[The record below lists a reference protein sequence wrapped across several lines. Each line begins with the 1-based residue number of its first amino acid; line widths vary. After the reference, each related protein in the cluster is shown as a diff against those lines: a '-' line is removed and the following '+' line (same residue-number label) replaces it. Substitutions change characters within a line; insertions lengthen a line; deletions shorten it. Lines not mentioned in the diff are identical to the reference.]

1 MSNPLLRFLVFG
13 VLAVVV
19 VVLFWPSSE
28 LPQTSE
34 KKNAELDKSKELSP
48 EELEALGL
56 AGDTPKDTV
65 ATLIGQVKAMR
76 ADVEGVKQ
84 ENKRLQEENGRLRGE
99 RSNIDQTVKKAISE
113 ATEKGEH
120 KVVQMSSALDALQ
133 GQLDQLKG
141 TGKKAGFGSGY
152 DDIPVGLGLEGNGLA
167 GSSSTGGA
175 DAIIW
180 HEPLDVI
187 PTDRSGSREPSPSFP
202 SSFSSLSSS
211 LSSLDENPISRA
223 QKDLR
228 ANLKGERDLEEATP
242 AFTIPENSTLMG
254 SVAMTA
260 MIGRVPIQG
269 SVTDPYP
276 FKVLI
281 GADNLIANGIELPD
295 VEAAVVS
302 GTATGD
308 WTLSCVSGS
317 INSLTFIF
325 QDGRVRTVPAP
336 QPVASG
342 QSSNSQRSKIGWISD
357 PYGVPCISGERKS
370 NANQFIASQVLMGG
384 LAAASE
390 AYASRETTTSAD
402 SSGSSTAVT
411 GNMGSYILGKAGA
424 GGMEETRKWAM
435 DRYGQTFDAI
445 YVPPGQEV
453 AIHISSEIPIDY
465 ELNGRKVKYESSQ
478 TALLDLD

>member
-1 MSNPLLRFLVFG
+1 MTNPLLRFIAV
-13 VLAVVV
+13 AVVAIA
-19 VVLFWPSSE
+19 LAIILWPSNK
-28 LPQTSE
+28 LPETSE
-34 KKNAELDKSKELSP
+34 KKNADLDQELTV

-56 AGDTPKDTV
+56 AGDTAKDTV

-76 ADVEGVKQ
+76 DDVEGVKQ
-84 ENKRLQEENGRLRGE
+84 ENERLQEENSKLRNE
-99 RSNIDQTVKKAISE
+99 RANIDDTVQRAINE
-113 ATEKGEH
+113 ARQKGE
-120 KVVQMSSALDALQ
+120 QQSGQLSSAMEALQ
-133 GQLDQLKG
+133 GQLDQLKN
-141 TGKKAGFGSGY
+141 TGKKAGFGY
-152 DDIPVGLGLEGNGLA
+152 DDIPVGLGLDGNSLA
-167 GSSSTGGA
+167 GPTGNADDLIWHDPLDAITTDQSGNRSST
-175 DAIIW
+175 
-180 HEPLDVI
+180 
-187 PTDRSGSREPSPSFP
+187 TNFP
-202 SSFSSLSSS
+202 SSFSSLSGS
-211 LSSLDENPISRA
+211 LASLDDNPISQS
-223 QKDLR
+223 QKGLR

-242 AFTIPENSTLMG
+242 VFTIPENSTLMG

-276 FKVLI
+276 FKILI
-281 GADNLIANGIELPD
+281 GGDNLIANGIELPD

-336 QPVASG
+336 QPTASG
-342 QSSNSQRSKIGWISD
+342 QSNSNQRSNIGWISD
-357 PYGVPCISGERKS
+357 SYGVPCISGTRKT
-370 NANQFIASQVLMGG
+370 NANQFIASQFLMGG
-384 LAAASE
+384 LAAAGE

-402 SSGSSTAVT
+402 SSGSTSAVT
-411 GNMGSYILGKAGA
+411 GNMGSYILGKTGA
-424 GGMEETRKWAM
+424 GGMEEVRKWAM
-435 DRYGQTFDAI
+435 ERYGQTFDAV

-453 AIHISSEIPIDY
+453 AIHITSEIPIDY

>member
-1 MSNPLLRFLVFG
+1 MSNPLLRFIFVALLFVT
-13 VLAVVV
+13 LAFF
-19 VVLFWPSSE
+19 LWPSSD
-28 LPQTSE
+28 LPETSE
-34 KKNAELDKSKELSP
+34 KKNAALDETLTI

-56 AGDTPKDTV
+56 VGDTPKDTV
-65 ATLIGQVKAMR
+65 ATLVGQVKGMR
-76 ADVEGVKQ
+76 QDVESVKL
-84 ENKRLQEENGRLRGE
+84 ENKRLQEENSKLRNDRDGIHQ
-99 RSNIDQTVKKAISE
+99 NVKNTLEE
-113 ATEKGEH
+113 AEIKGQQKTEQLFS
-120 KVVQMSSALDALQ
+120 VVDALQ
-133 GQLDQLKG
+133 SQLNQLKK
-141 TGKKAGFGSGY
+141 TGPGRGGY

-167 GSSSTGGA
+167 GSRSNT
-175 DAIIW
+175 DELVW
-180 HEPLDVI
+180 HKPLDVI
-187 PTDRSGSREPSPSFP
+187 PTDRSGNRELADSFP
-202 SSFSSLSSS
+202 GSFSSLSGS
-211 LSSLDENPISRA
+211 LAGLDSNPISQS
-223 QKDLR
+223 QKNLR
-228 ANLKGERDLEEATP
+228 ANIKGERDIEEATP

-336 QPVASG
+336 QPVTSG
-342 QSSNSQRSKIGWISD
+342 QNNSSQRSNIGWISD
-357 PYGVPCISGERKS
+357 AYGVPCISGTRKT
-370 NANQFIASQVLMGG
+370 NAASFISSQFLMGA
-384 LAAASE
+384 LAAGGE

-402 SSGSSTAVT
+402 SSGSSSAVT

-424 GGMEETRKWAM
+424 GGMEDVRKWAM
-435 DRYGQTFDAI
+435 ERYGQTFDAV

-453 AIHISSEIPIDY
+453 AIHITSEIPIDY
-465 ELNGRKVKYESSQ
+465 EQNGRKVKYESNQ